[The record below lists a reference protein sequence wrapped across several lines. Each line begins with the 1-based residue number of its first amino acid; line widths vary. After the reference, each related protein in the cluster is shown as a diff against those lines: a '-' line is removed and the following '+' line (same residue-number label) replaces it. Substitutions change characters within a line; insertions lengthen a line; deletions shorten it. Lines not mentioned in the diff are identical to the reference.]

1 MRCKSLTLLRSP
13 SGEENWVVCGEY
25 AVTDGLYGL
34 CHYHMKMKQGLIE
47 PLLTLNPD
55 THRIPVEVKEG
66 TTIWKEIGEE
76 H

>member
-1 MRCKSLTLLRSP
+1 MRCQALTLLRSP
-13 SGEENWVVCGEY
+13 SGEENWVACGEY
-25 AVTDGLYGL
+25 AVMNGL
-34 CHYHMKMKQGLIE
+34 CYYHMKMRQGLIE

-76 H
+76 R